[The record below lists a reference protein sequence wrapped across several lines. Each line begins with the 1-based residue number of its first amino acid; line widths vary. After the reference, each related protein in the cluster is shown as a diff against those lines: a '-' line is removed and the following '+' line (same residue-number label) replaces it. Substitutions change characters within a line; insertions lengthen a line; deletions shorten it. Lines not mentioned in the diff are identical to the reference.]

1 MKAKNNDHL
10 IASITRV
17 TLGAAAVLAGLL
29 IIRSIPDIVRY
40 VKIER
45 M

>member
-1 MKAKNNDHL
+1 MRAKNHDHA
-10 IASITRV
+10 IATIARV
-17 TLGAAAVLAGLL
+17 AVGAAGFLAGLL
-29 IIRSIPDIVRY
+29 IIRSIPDLVRY